1 MMRKRIGLLTIF
13 PEAEYQQRI
22 LPGIFSQ
29 AEKYDYDVVVFAF
42 LVQVCNINK
51 RYVHGE
57 FNVFELINFSLF
69 DGIIITPV
77 PMTEAQ
83 NYILYD
89 SLPDV
94 VICLSDLMA
103 IGLTNH
109 LLRNGIKVPEQV
121 IVTGYE
127 AVQEASLNNPPF

>member
-1 MMRKRIGLLTIF
+1 MRKRIGLLTIF

-29 AEKYDYDVVVFAF
+29 AEKYDYDVVVFAS

-51 RYVHGE
+51 RYDSGE
-57 FNVFELINFSLF
+57 QLAQRYISGELSL
-69 DGIIITPV
+69 T
-77 PMTEAQ
+77 
-83 NYILYD
+83 
-89 SLPDV
+89 DV
-94 VICLSDLMA
+94 VICLSEHMA

>member
-1 MMRKRIGLLTIF
+1 MRKRIGLLTIF

-29 AEKYDYDVVVFAF
+29 AEKYDYDVVVFTP

-57 FNVFELINFSLF
+57 FNIFELINFSLF
-69 DGIIITPV
+69 DGFIITPV
-77 PMTEAQ
+77 PMTETQ

-94 VICLSDLMA
+94 VICLSDHMA
-103 IGLTNH
+103 SDLQI
-109 LLRNGIKVPEQV
+109 ICCVME
-121 IVTGYE
+121 
-127 AVQEASLNNPPF
+127 